1 MTSAIIAGVAL
12 AWGFAEATL
21 FFIVVDVLI
30 TYVTVYFGMRRGV
43 ETVFFATLG
52 AVAGGAAM
60 YHWGGD
66 DPAGMVAALDG
77 VPAIGAAMIQE
88 VRQGLAGDWQSAL
101 FGAAF
106 TGVPY
111 KIFAGLAPSADIA
124 MPIFLAVSV
133 PARAARFL
141 VLWLVTGVLSRLV
154 ATRLGKRQ
162 QVGVLTIIWIVFYAL
177 YWLSTPG

>member
-1 MTSAIIAGVAL
+1 MTAAVIAGIAL

-30 TYVTVYFGMRRGV
+30 SYVTVYFGLRRGV
-43 ETVFFATLG
+43 EAVFFATLG

-60 YHWGGD
+60 YHWGSD
-66 DPAGMVAALDG
+66 DPAGVVAALDE
-77 VPAIGAAMIQE
+77 VPAVGAAMIDA
-88 VRQGLAGDWQSAL
+88 VRRDVGGDWQQAL

-106 TGVPY
+106 GGVPY
-111 KIFAGLAPSADIA
+111 KIYAGLAPSAGIA
-124 MPIFLAVSV
+124 LPIFLAVSV

-141 VLWLVTGVLSRLV
+141 ALWLVTAVLSRLL

-162 QVGVLTIIWIVFYAL
+162 QLGVLTLIWIVFYAF
-177 YWLSTPG
+177 YWLTTPG

>member
-1 MTSAIIAGVAL
+1 MTGAVIAGIAL

-21 FFIVVDVLI
+21 FFIVVDMLI
-30 TYVTVYFGMRRGV
+30 SYVTVYFGLRRGV
-43 ETVFFATLG
+43 ETVFIATLG

-60 YHWGGD
+60 YHWGSD
-66 DPAGMVAALDG
+66 DPGGIVRSLDG
-77 VPAIGAAMIQE
+77 VPAISGAMIEE
-88 VRQGLAGDWQSAL
+88 VRRELAGDWQSAL

-111 KIFAGLAPSADIA
+111 KIFAGLAPSAGIA
-124 MPIFLAVSV
+124 LPIFLAVSV

-141 VLWLVTGVLSRLV
+141 ALWLVVGILSRLV

-162 QVGVLTIIWIVFYAL
+162 QVGLLTVIWIVFYAL

>member
-1 MTSAIIAGVAL
+1 MTGAIIAGIAL

-21 FFIVVDVLI
+21 FFIVVDMLI
-30 TYVTVYFGMRRGV
+30 SYVTVYFGLRRGV

-66 DPAGMVAALDG
+66 DPGGIVASLDG
-77 VPAIGAAMIQE
+77 VPAISGAMIEE
-88 VRQGLAGDWQSAL
+88 VRREIAGDWQSAL

-111 KIFAGLAPSADIA
+111 KIFAGLAPSAGIA
-124 MPIFLAVSV
+124 LPIFLAVSV

-141 VLWLVTGVLSRLV
+141 AIWLVVGVLSRLV

-162 QVGVLTIIWIVFYAL
+162 QIGLLTVIWIVFYAL

>member
-1 MTSAIIAGVAL
+1 MSGPIIAGIAL

-21 FFIVVDVLI
+21 FFIVADMLI
-30 TYVTVYFGMRRGV
+30 TYVTVYFGLRRGL

-52 AVAGGAAM
+52 AVTGGAAM
-60 YHWGGD
+60 YHWGSD
-66 DPAGMVAALDG
+66 DPRGIVQALDG
-77 VPAIGAAMIQE
+77 VPAIGAAMIEE

-101 FGAAF
+101 FGGAF

-111 KIFAGLAPSADIA
+111 KIFAGLAPEAGIA

-133 PARAARFL
+133 PARAVRFL
-141 VLWLVTGVLSRLV
+141 ALWLVTGILSRLV

-162 QVGVLTIIWIVFYAL
+162 QIVVLTIVWVAFYAL

>member
-1 MTSAIIAGVAL
+1 MTGPVIAGIAL

-21 FFIVVDVLI
+21 FFLVVDILI

-43 ETVFFATLG
+43 ETVFFATIG

-60 YHWGGD
+60 YHWGSD
-66 DPAGMVAALDG
+66 DPSGVIAALDR
-77 VPAIGAAMIQE
+77 VPAIGTAMIEE
-88 VRQGLAGDWQSAL
+88 VSRALAGDWQSAL
-101 FGAAF
+101 FGGAF

-111 KIFAGLAPSADIA
+111 KVYAGLAPSAGIA
-124 MPIFLAVSV
+124 MPIFLAVSL

-141 VLWLVTGVLSRLV
+141 ALWLVTGVLSRLV
-154 ATRLGKRQ
+154 VTRLGKRQ
-162 QVGVLTIIWIVFYAL
+162 QLGLLTVIWVVFYAL